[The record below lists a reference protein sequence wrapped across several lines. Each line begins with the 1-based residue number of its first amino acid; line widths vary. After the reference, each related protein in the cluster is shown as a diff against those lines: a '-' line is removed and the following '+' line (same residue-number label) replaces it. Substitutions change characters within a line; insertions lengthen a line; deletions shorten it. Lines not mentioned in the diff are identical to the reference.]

1 MSVSVDTVYQRVL
14 AILNKEQR
22 GYVTPQEFN
31 LFANQA
37 QMDLFEQYF
46 YDINQFGRMHGNDTE
61 FSDML
66 NILNEKI
73 DIFEVT
79 HPMTYA
85 GGHWNIDTALYP
97 SVYRIG
103 TLIFNDIEVERINK
117 NEFLYINASP
127 LLKPTDTRPIFVSST
142 AGYKVYG
149 SLILRTSTAK
159 LNGAIT
165 ASTTIVIAS
174 ANSSI
179 AVGDKV
185 TGVGISGV
193 IVVTG
198 INADGITIT
207 ISSPQTLTNGTVLTF
222 TTPAPT
228 QLISAGVTCNYIKR
242 PATVVWGS
250 NTVNGEAQYNSTL
263 SVNFPLHES
272 EETELVMKILELAG
286 ISTRELQVY
295 QIAAQ
300 EEARNTQQEK
310 S

>member
-79 HPMTYA
+79 AAMTYA
-85 GGHWNIDTALYP
+85 GAHWNPPVDL
-97 SVYRIG
+97 YRIG
-103 TLIFNDIEVERINK
+103 TLIYNDIEVERINK

-127 LLKPTDTRPIFVSST
+127 LLKPTNDRPIFVSSA

-149 SLILRTSTAK
+149 AAEL
-159 LNGAIT
+159 
-165 ASTTIVIAS
+165 TT
-174 ANSSI
+174 
-179 AVGDKV
+179 
-185 TGVGISGV
+185 
-193 IVVTG
+193 
-198 INADGITIT
+198 
-207 ISSPQTLTNGTVLTF
+207 
-222 TTPAPT
+222 
-228 QLISAGVTCNYIKR
+228 GVTCNYIKR
-242 PATVVWGS
+242 PAQAVWGYT
-250 NTVNGEAQYNSTL
+250 TVNGAALYNSSDSTD
-263 SVNFPLHES
+263 FELHDS
-272 EETELVMKILELAG
+272 EETELVIKILEFASLS
-286 ISTRELQVY
+286 IRDLSLYQVGN
-295 QIAAQ
+295 QMEGQ
-300 EEARNTQQEK
+300 NTQQEK

>member
-79 HPMTYA
+79 AAMTYA
-85 GGHWNIDTALYP
+85 GAHWNPPVDL
-97 SVYRIG
+97 YRIG
-103 TLIFNDIEVERINK
+103 TLIYNDIEVERINK

-127 LLKPTDTRPIFVSST
+127 LLKPTNDRPIFVSSA

-149 SLILRTSTAK
+149 AAEL
-159 LNGAIT
+159 
-165 ASTTIVIAS
+165 TT
-174 ANSSI
+174 
-179 AVGDKV
+179 
-185 TGVGISGV
+185 
-193 IVVTG
+193 
-198 INADGITIT
+198 
-207 ISSPQTLTNGTVLTF
+207 
-222 TTPAPT
+222 
-228 QLISAGVTCNYIKR
+228 GVTCNYIKR

-263 SVNFPLHES
+263 SINFPLHES

>member
-31 LFANQA
+31 LFANQT

-46 YDINQFGRMHGNDTE
+46 YDINQFSRMHGNDTE

-73 DIFEVT
+73 NIFEVT
-79 HPMTYA
+79 AAMTYSA
-85 GGHWNIDTALYP
+85 SPAPAINYWSPPADL
-97 SVYRIG
+97 YRIG
-103 TLIFNDIEVERINK
+103 TLIHNNIEVERINQ
-117 NEFLYINASP
+117 NEFLYINGSQI
-127 LLKPTDTRPIFVSST
+127 LKPNNTRPIFVSSA

-149 SLILRTSTAK
+149 TAE
-159 LNGAIT
+159 L
-165 ASTTIVIAS
+165 TT
-174 ANSSI
+174 
-179 AVGDKV
+179 
-185 TGVGISGV
+185 
-193 IVVTG
+193 
-198 INADGITIT
+198 
-207 ISSPQTLTNGTVLTF
+207 
-222 TTPAPT
+222 
-228 QLISAGVTCNYIKR
+228 GVTCNYIKR
-242 PATVVWGS
+242 PATVVWGY

-300 EEARNTQQEK
+300 QEARNTQQEK

>member
-37 QMDLFEQYF
+37 QMDIFEQYF

-79 HPMTYA
+79 AAMTYGA
-85 GGHWNIDTALYP
+85 GLHWNPPADL
-97 SVYRIG
+97 YRIG
-103 TLIFNDIEVERINK
+103 TLIHNNIEAERINK

-127 LLKPTDTRPIFVSST
+127 LLKPTNDRPIFVSSA

-149 SLILRTSTAK
+149 ATELIT
-159 LNGAIT
+159 
-165 ASTTIVIAS
+165 
-174 ANSSI
+174 
-179 AVGDKV
+179 
-185 TGVGISGV
+185 
-193 IVVTG
+193 
-198 INADGITIT
+198 
-207 ISSPQTLTNGTVLTF
+207 
-222 TTPAPT
+222 
-228 QLISAGVTCNYIKR
+228 GVTCNYIKR
-242 PATVVWGS
+242 PATAVWGY
-250 NTVNGEAQYNSTL
+250 NTVSGAAQYNAST
-263 SVNFPLHES
+263 STDFPLHES
-272 EETELVMKILELAG
+272 EETELVVKILEFASLS
-286 ISTRELQVY
+286 IRDINLY
-295 QIAAQ
+295 QLSNQ
-300 EEARNTQQEK
+300 METQNTQQEK